1 MQNSY
6 DWEEV
11 PELNITPL
19 VDVMLVLLAILMLTA
34 HAMFFEEKISVPK
47 GSKSAIADDKNKLVV
62 RVDVN
67 KVVYVDDKKYDFSN
81 FKDAFYIYTLT
92 GDKDR
97 TVLIRADKNLKYDD
111 VIYVLKTIKSTGFQK
126 ISLLTDG

>member
-1 MQNSY
+1 MNHF
-6 DWEEV
+6 DWDEV

-34 HAMFFEEKISVPK
+34 HAMVFEEKISIPK
-47 GSKSAIADDKNKLVV
+47 GSKSSVSDDKNKII
-62 RVDVN
+62 VN
-67 KVVYVDDKKYDFSN
+67 IDASKSIYIDGKKYDFAVFPDTFFVYSIN
-81 FKDAFYIYTLT
+81 S
-92 GDKDR
+92 DKQK

-111 VIYVLKTIKSTGFQK
+111 VVFVLKTIKSSGFQK

>member
-1 MQNSY
+1 MY

-34 HAMFFEEKISVPK
+34 HAMFFEEKIAVPK
-47 GSKSAIADDKNKLVV
+47 GSKSTVADDKQKLIVRIDINKI
-62 RVDVN
+62 
-67 KVVYVDDKKYDFSN
+67 VYIDDKKYDFVV
-81 FKDAFYIYTLT
+81 FPDAFNIQSMA
-92 GDKDR
+92 GSKDR

-111 VIYVLKTIKSTGFQK
+111 VMFVLKTIKSSGFQK